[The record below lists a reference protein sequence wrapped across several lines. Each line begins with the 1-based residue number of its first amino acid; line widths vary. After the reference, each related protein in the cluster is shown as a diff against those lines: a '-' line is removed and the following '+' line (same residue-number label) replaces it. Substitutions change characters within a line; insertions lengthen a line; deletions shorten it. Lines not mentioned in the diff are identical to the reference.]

1 MVLTQELRDLN
12 HAMAIKASVVQA
24 ILANNKEMLES
35 HSNLRENEER
45 ISRLEKERDELMQQ
59 LKQTKV
65 DFINFERRII
75 CRCLNI

>member
-1 MVLTQELRDLN
+1 MALTQELRELN

-24 ILANNKEMLES
+24 ILANNKEMLDS
-35 HSNLRENEER
+35 HTNLRENEER

-65 DFINFERRII
+65 CFY
-75 CRCLNI
+75 